1 MDPPA
6 LPPRPNE
13 FIRSGNEIVNGG
25 YSYNPTFGYGGI
37 NNPYNIGYNNMY
49 SLNTMPNLYSSG
61 AAYNYGNTAPESN
74 FVRLAE
80 ESSRGAFQSI
90 ESIVNAV
97 ASVAHMLS
105 STHNAL
111 FSSFRAV
118 IGVVEQFSKLKVQLA
133 GVLET
138 FFIFKIIKR
147 LWKYILVKLELLPE
161 SSLINDKAWKEPQRP
176 LKANEWIT
184 QELGGQSK
192 SGVVNWPALLFW
204 IIAIG
209 GPWLIY
215 KFVNRM
221 VTTIEESR
229 KWATGSGD
237 HYTATGLYNFQGNSS
252 NHELSFNKGD
262 SLRVAPKNQQP
273 PIRGWLLAS
282 SEDGTRIGLV
292 PINYIKLERKTTSPP
307 TLQNAQDNLFDK
319 IKENS
324 IRKDEVYKSAFMS
337 PQINNISTSEST

>member
-6 LPPRPNE
+6 LPPRPNQ
-13 FIRSGNEIVNGG
+13 FIGNNNETHNGV
-25 YSYNPTFGYGGI
+25 YSYNSTLGYNGL
-37 NNPYNIGYNNMY
+37 NNPYGIGYNNIYPYNNMH
-49 SLNTMPNLYSSG
+49 NLFNG
-61 AAYNYGNTAPESN
+61 GNYNYSGITPESN

-118 IGVVEQFSKLKVQLA
+118 IGVVEQFSKLKVQLI

-138 FFIFKIIKR
+138 FFIFKFIKK

-161 SSLINDKAWKEPQRP
+161 SSLINDTVWKTPQKP
-176 LKANEWIT
+176 LKANEWIAK
-184 QELGGQSK
+184 EL
-192 SGVVNWPALLFW
+192 SGHTGNGVNWPALLFW

-215 KFVNRM
+215 KFVTRM
-221 VTTIEESR
+221 VNTIEESR
-229 KWATGSGD
+229 KWATGNSD
-237 HYTATGLYNFQGNSS
+237 HYTATGLYTFQGNTS

-262 SLRVAPKNQQP
+262 ILRVAPKNQQP

-307 TLQNAQDNLFDK
+307 TLQNIEDNLFEK
-319 IKENS
+319 IKESTIKKN
-324 IRKDEVYKSAFMS
+324 DLYKSTFMI
-337 PQINNISTSEST
+337 PQINNLPCKST